1 MGAWASQVAPVVK
14 NLPANAGGAGDP
26 GVIPGSGRS
35 SGGGN
40 GNSLPVFVP
49 GRLHGQQS
57 LVGYSPWGCKESDQ
71 TVTEHARV

>member
-14 NLPANAGGAGDP
+14 NLPANAGCAGDP

-40 GNSLPVFVP
+40 GNSLPVFLP
-49 GRLHGQQS
+49 GESHGHGS
-57 LVGYSPWGCKESDQ
+57 LVGYSPWGRKELEM
-71 TVTEHARV
+71 TKGT